1 MPSAEHR
8 GDRRLVRKPRLVIF
22 DQPTHGVDA
31 AAISSYL
38 PGILKLS
45 DRILVCR
52 QGRVVEEFSPLEA
65 SEERIMYAAVH

>member
-8 GDRRLVRKPRLVIF
+8 GDRRLVRKSRLVIF

-45 DRILVCR
+45 DRILAR
-52 QGRVVEEFSPLEA
+52 GQERVPGETRPL
-65 SEERIMYAAVH
+65 